1 MATVRDLR
9 DRIRSL
15 KNTQQIT
22 KAMKQVAAAKI
33 RRAEA
38 AQKRARPYADALS
51 EMLSDLLGAVSS
63 VDHPFMKPGKE
74 GAPAGIVLI
83 TADKGLAGAFNSNVI
98 AAAER
103 YAREQSGVRWYTVG
117 IKARN
122 AVRRLGV
129 TDQPTWPLGGESK
142 LATAREVAQRAGD
155 DFRAGEISEIVLV
168 SQKLVS
174 MMSQR
179 PESRKLVPVLS
190 SPFDTPPSAAT
201 QGDKR
206 PPAAA
211 QPFDTPPSAA
221 TQPFDTPPSAAT
233 QGDKV
238 RKQGAVEF
246 APSPEFVLSR
256 LLPKYL
262 EFTVYSAM
270 LETDAAFFA
279 AQLVAMTNATDNAS
293 KLIDELT
300 IAMNNARQAAITK
313 ELLEIVAGAEAL
325 GV

>member
-1 MATVRDLR
+1 VPSVRDLR

-38 AQKRARPYADALS
+38 ARKEARPYADALG
-51 EMLSDLLGAVSS
+51 EMLRELMHAVSS
-63 VDHPFMKPGKE
+63 VDHPFMKPGHA
-74 GAPAGIVLI
+74 GAPSGVILMS
-83 TADKGLAGAFNSNVI
+83 ADKGLAGAFNANVI
-98 AAAER
+98 HAAEEFAR
-103 YAREQSGVRWYTVG
+103 ARAVQYYAVG
-117 IKARN
+117 LKARN
-122 AVRRLGV
+122 AVRRMGI
-129 TDQPTWPLGGESK
+129 TEYPAWPLGASAK
-142 LATAREVAQRAGD
+142 LATAREISRRVTD
-155 DFRAGEISEIVLV
+155 DFTQGKIGEIVLIA
-168 SQKLVS
+168 QQLIS

-179 PESRKLVPVLS
+179 PLTRKLVPIVAADLAQLAGEPEQKQS
-190 SPFDTPPSAAT
+190 SP
-201 QGDKR
+201 R
-206 PPAAA
+206 
-211 QPFDTPPSAA
+211 
-221 TQPFDTPPSAAT
+221 
-233 QGDKV
+233 
-238 RKQGAVEF
+238 GAVEF

-262 EFTVYSAM
+262 EFTIYAAM

-300 IAMNNARQAAITK
+300 IEMNNARQAAITK

-325 GV
+325 GVE

>member
-1 MATVRDLR
+1 MPTVRDLR

-15 KNTQQIT
+15 KNTEQIT

-38 AQKRARPYADALS
+38 AQKRARPYADALA
-51 EMLSDLLGAVSS
+51 EMLADLIDAVSF

-74 GAPAGIVLI
+74 GAPPGIVLI
-83 TADKGLAGAFNSNVI
+83 SADKGLAGAFNSNVI
-98 AAAER
+98 GAAER
-103 YAREQSGVRWYTVG
+103 FAREQNAARYYTIG
-117 IKARN
+117 LKARN
-122 AVRRLGV
+122 AVRRMGMQ
-129 TDQPTWPLGGESK
+129 DHPTWPLGGDSK
-142 LATAREVAQRAGD
+142 IRTAREAAERAAE
-155 DFRAGEISEIVLV
+155 DFKAGTISQIVLV

-174 MMSQR
+174 MMAQR
-179 PESRKLVPVLS
+179 PETRKLVPILAS
-190 SPFDTPPSAAT
+190 SFDFAPD
-201 QGDKR
+201 DK
-206 PPAAA
+206 A
-211 QPFDTPPSAA
+211 
-221 TQPFDTPPSAAT
+221 
-233 QGDKV
+233 K
-238 RKQGAVEF
+238 GAIEF

-262 EFTVYSAM
+262 QFTIYSAM

-300 IAMNNARQAAITK
+300 IQMNNARQAAITK

-325 GV
+325 GVE

>member
-38 AQKRARPYADALS
+38 AQRQARPYADALA
-51 EMLSDLLGAVSS
+51 EMLGDLIAAVHA
-63 VDHPFMKPGKE
+63 VDHPFMKPGHE
-74 GAPAGIVLI
+74 SAPVGVVLI
-83 TADKGLAGAFNSNVI
+83 SADKGLAGAFNSNVI
-98 AAAER
+98 AAAESF
-103 YAREQSGVRWYTVG
+103 ARRQSAVTYYTVG
-117 IKARN
+117 TKARN
-122 AVRRLGV
+122 AVRRLGIA
-129 TDQPTWPLGGESK
+129 DHRTWLLGAPSK
-142 LATAREVAQRAGD
+142 IETARELARAVTD
-155 DFRAGEISEIVLV
+155 DFNSGAISQIVLV
-168 SQKLVS
+168 SQQLVT

-179 PESRKLVPVLS
+179 PRTRKLVPILAEDIATLRG
-190 SPFDTPPSAAT
+190 DTAEEKPQQA
-201 QGDKR
+201 R
-206 PPAAA
+206 
-211 QPFDTPPSAA
+211 
-221 TQPFDTPPSAAT
+221 
-233 QGDKV
+233 
-238 RKQGAVEF
+238 GAIEF

-262 EFTVYSAM
+262 EFTIYSAM

-300 IAMNNARQAAITK
+300 IQMNNARQAAITK

-325 GV
+325 GVE